1 MGPIAGHGWILATK
15 SHFRGRRSA
24 RIERGTEKHPVAAI
38 CTAHHGCPGAVLS
51 SFVACAPALLRCP
64 CQLRGNESNDETG
77 CLGLP
82 AEPTGMGR
90 TEMEQKGPHARAA
103 FPNPSIHV
111 THCRPPS
118 PQSRQSVPWFRLP
131 ADPVTTAHAHSA
143 MSTRS
148 RSVLLLDRPDPSV
161 NTVITHADI
170 YGSQSGRCFPQH
182 IPSCTSLKTALVL
195 LSIHPVH
202 SPINDP
208 VLRFSPPES

>member
-64 CQLRGNESNDETG
+64 CQLRGDESNDETG

-82 AEPTGMGR
+82 AEPTGMGENRDGTKR
-90 TEMEQKGPHARAA
+90 TP
-103 FPNPSIHV
+103 
-111 THCRPPS
+111 RPRCIPQPKYS
-118 PQSRQSVPWFRLP
+118 CHPLPPPLPQSRQSVPWFRLP

-143 MSTRS
+143 ISTRS

-195 LSIHPVH
+195 LPIHPVH

-208 VLRFSPPES
+208 VLCFSPPES

>member
-1 MGPIAGHGWILATK
+1 MARKNTPWRPSAPRIMDA
-15 SHFRGRRSA
+15 RGRSCRHLLLALPRCFGALASCEA
-24 RIERGTEKHPVAAI
+24 MKAMMKPGAW
-38 CTAHHGCPGAVLS
+38 GCPQS
-51 SFVACAPALLRCP
+51 R
-64 CQLRGNESNDETG
+64 REW
-77 CLGLP
+77 
-82 AEPTGMGR
+82 GR

-103 FPNPSIHV
+103 FPSPSIHV
-111 THCRPPS
+111 THCRPL

-131 ADPVTTAHAHSA
+131 ADLVTTAHAHSA
-143 MSTRS
+143 ISTRS

-182 IPSCTSLKTALVL
+182 IPSCTSLKIALVL
-195 LSIHPVH
+195 LPIHPVH